1 VAGTALALLAL
12 GAVALAGGREPAVVV
27 RDGAGEEV
35 VRAELPASGRFTL
48 GYRHSYY
55 DAPAHE
61 RFEADGGGF
70 RLRSLAS
77 PSAAVLDYY
86 ALEGRRTRDGR
97 WVRLT
102 PREQRRYERLP
113 LIATAEGRRTLLVG
127 ERRFPLYGS
136 EPRHLTITVEPGAP
150 LADGGTGP

>member
-1 VAGTALALLAL
+1 VVAAAAALLAL
-12 GAVALAGGREPAVVV
+12 AAVGPSGDEERAVVV
-27 RDGAGEEV
+27 RDEAGEEV
-35 VRAELPASGRFTL
+35 VRAELPPSERFTL
-48 GYRHSYY
+48 AYRHSYY
-55 DAPAHE
+55 GAPAHE
-61 RFEADGGGF
+61 RFEAEGKGF

-86 ALEGRRTRDGR
+86 ALPGRRTRSGR

-127 ERRFPLYGS
+127 GRRFPLYGS
-136 EPRHLTITVEPGAP
+136 AARHLTITVESGSSQPRRGS
-150 LADGGTGP
+150 

>member
-1 VAGTALALLAL
+1 MAAAAALLAL
-12 GAVALAGGREPAVVV
+12 AAATPGDGERAVVV
-27 RDGAGEEV
+27 RDEAGDEV

-48 GYRHSYY
+48 AYRHSYY

-61 RFEADGGGF
+61 HFEAEGDGF

-77 PSAAVLDYY
+77 PRAAVLDYY
-86 ALEGRRTRDGR
+86 ALPGRSTRTGR

-113 LIATAEGRRTLLVG
+113 LIATAEGRRTLQVG
-127 ERRFPLYGS
+127 GRRFPLYGS
-136 EPRHLTITVEPGAP
+136 AARHLTITVEPGRG
-150 LADGGTGP
+150 L